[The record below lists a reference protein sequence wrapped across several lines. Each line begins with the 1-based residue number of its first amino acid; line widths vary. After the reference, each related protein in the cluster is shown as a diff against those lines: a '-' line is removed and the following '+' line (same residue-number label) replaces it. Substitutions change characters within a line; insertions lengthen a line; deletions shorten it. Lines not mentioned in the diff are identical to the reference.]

1 MNRVI
6 LWCTLAFVGLMVVIP
21 SIQLLTGTKIDSFFR
36 LGPDL
41 KGGDRLVYS
50 VEKAGMTGG
59 SKDEGTYVDTEQL
72 ITVLSKRIDPT
83 NTKNYIIRSLGS
95 GKLEIVIPAGSAA
108 DDEAGAREVE
118 TVQSLVRR
126 NGLLR
131 FMILADPQTVE
142 GMGYQYEKICE
153 DRLQDKPA
161 PKDLAW
167 VPLQYNSRTD
177 WADAAEFLGLPMGM
191 TREEVIR
198 TRRFTNATK
207 NSPGN
212 VIFVILPTDES
223 SEAQAKKTAGK
234 KSDVADIEILV
245 RTDTPVVEGRHFA
258 STRKGTDQFGKPSV
272 DFTMMNDAQIQGY
285 LAKLTGEN
293 IGKRMG
299 IALDNR
305 LQSAPNVKAEIRDRG
320 TITGYKTA
328 AERDQV
334 LAVIQSG
341 TLDVSLTL
349 IAKEHVGP
357 ELGADNIRHGQIAT
371 VISFAVVIVFMA
383 GYYLVA
389 GIIADLAVIANMLII
404 ILIMYWMQGTWT
416 LPGIAGLVLTVGM
429 AVDANVLIF
438 ERMREELSRG
448 SSVRLAVRSGYARA
462 LPAIIDGNL
471 TTLIT
476 AIILAW
482 VGSPDVR
489 GFAIVLIIGLITS
502 MFTAIL
508 FTRAIFELL
517 ISAGLL
523 RQIRMLQLFRSSNIR
538 FTKIMP
544 VAFTISLI
552 AVVASLVLAFAA
564 GKSSL
569 AMEFNGGTQVELNLK
584 SPGLP
589 IEEVRR
595 RLATLD
601 EGLLVGVVK
610 LDKPKDLATVRAA
623 VAQSPALAKAIVT
636 TGGELNAYGLTADFY
651 VQVFGLDEAAAKKAV
666 ADALQPVNA
675 EHLEVRN
682 VSSLGYGYSN
692 ALVQTLEYG
701 ADDLAN
707 DQGRVKP
714 QRYVIQVLHTND
726 TQVRESVAT
735 LFKAEL
741 EDSGRIEVALD
752 GKVLTQDDVLAMQSQ
767 ASGAA
772 PDANS
777 KFIQPDYRKYLG
789 AYQAKIT
796 LKGRSATQ
804 EEIENRVRRFLEERQ
819 PDKATVTREFK
830 AEEPDPEHPGQF
842 RSFTVTI
849 LGDRLTRASADVAK
863 EAADQWS
870 ANLSL
875 AIEDARPLGSNKVDS
890 RIGQD
895 AQFRALI
902 AMILSLLGI
911 IIYVWFRF
919 AQISYGFASVI
930 ALFHDVCIALGLVIV
945 FSYIGRSV
953 PFIGEMKI
961 DLPMIG
967 AFLTLVGYS
976 INDTIVIFDRIR
988 ENRGRFGELSE
999 AVINTSINQTLSRT
1013 VLTSLTVFFVVA
1025 ILYFFGG
1032 TQSTIHGFSFVMTVG
1047 VIVGSY
1053 STVFIAAP
1061 LLLRL
1066 RRSKTQV
1073 TGGNPVAAQ

>member
-1 MNRVI
+1 MNRFI
-6 LWCTLAFVGLMVVIP
+6 LWCTLAFVALMVVVP
-21 SIQLLTGTKIDSFFR
+21 AVQLLTGDKIEDFFR

-59 SKDEGTYVDTEQL
+59 NKDESASVDTEQL
-72 ITVLSKRIDPT
+72 ITVLSKRVDPT
-83 NTKNYIIRSLGS
+83 NTKNYIIRSLGK
-95 GKLEIVIPAGSAA
+95 GKLEIVIPAGAGG
-108 DDEAGAREVE
+108 DDETGAREVQ
-118 TVQSLVRR
+118 TVESLVRR

-131 FMILADPQTVE
+131 FMILADPETVRQLSKGRTHE
-142 GMGYQYEKICE
+142 SICQ
-153 DRLQDKPA
+153 DRLQDKEPPA
-161 PKDLAW
+161 GFAW
-167 VPLQYNSRTD
+167 MPLQYNSRTD
-177 WADAAEFLGLPMGM
+177 WADAADFLGLPKGM
-191 TREEVIR
+191 TREAVVQAGS
-198 TRRFTNATK
+198 FTNDAQ
-207 NSPGN
+207 N
-212 VIFVILPTDES
+212 VVFVILPTDETP
-223 SEAQAKKTAGK
+223 ETQAKAAAGK
-234 KSDVADIEILV
+234 KSEVADIEVLV

-258 STRKGTDQFGKPSV
+258 STRKGTNNSGQPIVVFSMV
-272 DFTMMNDAQIQGY
+272 NDAQVQGY
-285 LAKLTGEN
+285 LGTLTRDN
-293 IGKRMG
+293 VGKRMG
-299 IALDNR
+299 IVLDNR
-305 LQSAPNVKAEIRDRG
+305 LQSAPNIKSELRDG
-320 TITGYKTA
+320 GIIEGYKTP

-357 ELGADNIRHGQIAT
+357 ELGADNIQHGKIAT
-371 VISFAVVIVFMA
+371 AISFCVVIAFMA
-383 GYYLVA
+383 GYYLLA

-404 ILIMYWMQGTWT
+404 VVIMCWMQGTWT

-438 ERMREELSRG
+438 ERMREELARG

-462 LPAIIDGNL
+462 LPAIVDGNL

-489 GFAIVLIIGLITS
+489 GFAVVLIIGLVTS

-508 FTRAIFELL
+508 FTRALFELL

-523 RQIRMLQLFRSSNIR
+523 RQIRMLQLFKTSNIR
-538 FTKIMP
+538 FTKLMP

-552 AVVASLVLAFAA
+552 AVVTSLVLAFAS

-584 SPGLP
+584 NPGLP
-589 IEEVRR
+589 IEEVRT

-610 LDKPKDLATVRAA
+610 LESAKDLASVRAT
-623 VAQSPALAKAIVT
+623 VAQSPALAKAVVT
-636 TGGELNAYGLTADFY
+636 PVSELNADGLTTDFY
-651 VQVFGLDEAAAKKAV
+651 VQVFNLDEATAKKAV
-666 ADALQPVNA
+666 AEALRPVNA
-675 EHLEVRN
+675 EHLEVQN
-682 VSSLGYGYSN
+682 VSSLGYGYGN
-692 ALVQTLEYG
+692 ALVQTLELG
-701 ADDLAN
+701 ADDRAG
-707 DQGRVKP
+707 DQKQAKP
-714 QRYVIQVLHTND
+714 QRYVIQVLNTND
-726 TQVRESVAT
+726 TQVRESIASK
-735 LFKAEL
+735 FRAEL
-741 EDSGRIEVALD
+741 EDSGRIEVAPLN
-752 GKVLTQDDVLAMQSQ
+752 GRILSQDDVLAMQRQ
-767 ASGAA
+767 AGASA
-772 PDANS
+772 SPDS

-789 AYQAKIT
+789 AYEAQIT
-796 LKGRSATQ
+796 LTGRSATR
-804 EEIENRVRRFLEERQ
+804 EEIENRVRRFLEERK
-819 PDKATVTREFK
+819 PDKATMTREIK
-830 AEEPDPEHPGQF
+830 VSGPEDPERPGQY
-842 RSFTVTI
+842 RSFTITV
-849 LGDRLTRASADVAK
+849 LGDRMTRASADVAK
-863 EAADQWS
+863 EAAEQWN

-875 AIEDARPLGSNKVDS
+875 AISDARPLGSNKVDS

-911 IIYVWFRF
+911 IVYVWFRF
-919 AQISYGFASVI
+919 AQVSYGFASVL
-930 ALFHDVCIALGLVIV
+930 ALFHDVCVALGLVIV
-945 FSYIGRSV
+945 FSWIGRGV

-967 AFLTLVGYS
+967 AFLTLIGYS

-1013 VLTSLTVFFVVA
+1013 ILTSLTVFFVVA
-1025 ILYFFGG
+1025 VLYFFGG

-1053 STVFIAAP
+1053 STIFIAAP
-1061 LLLRL
+1061 MLLWL
-1066 RRSKTQV
+1066 RRGKVQV
-1073 TGGNPVAAQ
+1073 SGGNPVAGQ